1 VLCRF
6 SAAVSGSQVPGAA
19 EIGWYDNTVR
29 RWLHRFN
36 AAGIDGLGNRPGAE
50 RRRPITEAQRSAI
63 VAMARSVPPGRLAR
77 DGAGAM
83 ASIPR
88 SSDTPPGRHQ
98 LLRDRLP
105 GHPRGT
111 TGDHLTSWFPSAVK
125 Y

>member
-63 VAMARSVPPGRLAR
+63 VAMARSVPTGPGRWPVSHVHRIHRRGDISSFVTDFLVTP
-77 DGAGAM
+77 AGLQA
-83 ASIPR
+83 I
-88 SSDTPPGRHQ
+88 T
-98 LLRDRLP
+98 
-105 GHPRGT
+105 
-111 TGDHLTSWFPSAVK
+111 
-125 Y
+125 